1 MELKAMTRLLY
12 DLCAENNIRFSPFC
26 WRVKL
31 ALAHKRLNY
40 QTEPVRFTEKSK
52 LGFSGQKLVPV
63 LNDKGTIVSDSW
75 AIAEY
80 LEETYPDAPTL
91 FPGNEGKHMA
101 KLTTE
106 WMDGQNRELLTF
118 IILDIFAKL
127 NVKDQAYF
135 RYNREERFG
144 KSLEEVQAGREE
156 RIHEFREVNLA
167 TLRVHVTD
175 RPFIA
180 GQEPAYSDYAVFG
193 SFQWARIVSD
203 FDLLAKGDPVYN
215 WRERMISSL

>member
-1 MELKAMTRLLY
+1 MVRLLY
-12 DLCAENNIRFSPFC
+12 DLCADNDLRFSPFC

-31 ALAHKRLNY
+31 ALAHKGLDY

-52 LGFSGQKLVPV
+52 LEFSGQKLVPV
-63 LNDKGTIVSDSW
+63 LDDKGTIVSDSW

-101 KLTTE
+101 KLTME
-106 WMDGQNRELLTF
+106 WMDSQNRELLTF

-127 NVKDQAYF
+127 NAKDQAYF
-135 RYNREERFG
+135 RSNREERFG
-144 KSLEEVQAGREE
+144 KPLEELQAGRED

-167 TLRVHVTD
+167 ALRVHVTD

-180 GQEPAYSDYAVFG
+180 GQEPAYGDYAVFG
-193 SFQWARIVSD
+193 SFQWARIASD
-203 FDLLAKGDPVYN
+203 FDLLADGDPIYD
-215 WRERMISSL
+215 WRERMIARL